1 MGFGNEKILAPMF
14 AAWTEIIDKY
24 KPDLLIADYA
34 PFALLASHGLG
45 FRRVN
50 IGLPFYCPP
59 DVFPLPRW
67 GNPEQ
72 MKDAT
77 HLLETERQI
86 TDQVNRLLAQHNR
99 PQLKQMASLFNQVD
113 GIFLATY
120 PELDPYGARSG
131 IRYWGHWNVSTGLD
145 VKWPEGRGAKIFAYL
160 KPFPGLEELLRQF
173 KESDCPTI
181 AVSHQISPELQERY
195 KAPTMLFEN
204 RPLNMSAIAA
214 GCDLAIFHAGHG
226 TIASMLLAGKPCLLF
241 PKYIE
246 QSLNAQA
253 VLKLG
258 AGRMLAAS
266 MILQIGPALLD
277 MQITDRYKNARGALR
292 AIQGKRARRAGPAD
306 RRRSLSG
313 SRPMPRGN
321 LTLVGIQGLRC
332 GATALGA
339 GASARAH
346 HRQAP
351 APAKTR
357 PETPEVL

>member
-1 MGFGNEKILAPMF
+1 MARILIVWEFGGGLGHLLRLRSIAQALVSRGHQVTGAFGNLSQVPEIFSGSGISFIQAPAIEIQSGGQHIRLSGFAEILSTVGFGNEKILAPMF

-131 IRYWGHWNVSTGLD
+131 IRYWGHWNVSTGPRCK
-145 VKWPEGRGAKIFAYL
+145 VARGPEAPKSLPISSH
-160 KPFPGLEELLRQF
+160 FPGWRSCF
-173 KESDCPTI
+173 GSSRK
-181 AVSHQISPELQERY
+181 
-195 KAPTMLFEN
+195 
-204 RPLNMSAIAA
+204 AIA
-214 GCDLAIFHAGHG
+214 
-226 TIASMLLAGKPCLLF
+226 
-241 PKYIE
+241 
-246 QSLNAQA
+246 
-253 VLKLG
+253 
-258 AGRMLAAS
+258 
-266 MILQIGPALLD
+266 
-277 MQITDRYKNARGALR
+277 
-292 AIQGKRARRAGPAD
+292 RRLP
-306 RRRSLSG
+306 
-313 SRPMPRGN
+313 
-321 LTLVGIQGLRC
+321 
-332 GATALGA
+332 
-339 GASARAH
+339 
-346 HRQAP
+346 
-351 APAKTR
+351 
-357 PETPEVL
+357 